1 MDSLQLCKGSKC
13 GAACGKYHP
22 WLDETVE
29 NVIFEIWARS
39 FFDANGRKS
48 PQDQASLSLSSCV
61 FLKVP
66 WASYSPTPRLECMQS
81 QEDQNLEN
89 KMTDIELYGFLAPL
103 RKKLHIN
110 AEPTIGLSA

>member
-1 MDSLQLCKGSKC
+1 
-13 GAACGKYHP
+13 
-22 WLDETVE
+22 
-29 NVIFEIWARS
+29 
-39 FFDANGRKS
+39 
-48 PQDQASLSLSSCV
+48 
-61 FLKVP
+61 
-66 WASYSPTPRLECMQS
+66 MQG